1 MSAVIEPATEALL
14 AQMRAGGGKPLY
26 EMTVEEVRAMVVG
39 SSAVLGGPP
48 VEVGSAI
55 DRTITTRVGKVPV
68 RIYTPAGAHHE
79 PLPLIVY
86 FHGGGFVAGDLN
98 THDGTA
104 RYLCKNAEAIVVA
117 VDYRRP
123 PEHKFPA
130 AVDDAQSAVEW
141 VGQHASELGGNGSRL
156 AVAGDSAGGNL
167 ATVVAQLARARG
179 GPHLAYQALF
189 YPLVDFTLA
198 HSPSRAQFGGG
209 DFFLSNRDM
218 EWFRGH
224 YLEDAAQAT
233 DPRVSPLLAH
243 DVSGLPPTLI
253 VAAECDV
260 LNDEGRA
267 YGDRLVAAGV
277 PVEYRCFSGTI
288 HAFMSFSGA
297 IPLGREALD
306 VRRFAAAGC
315 ASRVNRDS

>member
-1 MSAVIEPATEALL
+1 MSAVTEPATGALL
-14 AQMRAGGGKPLY
+14 AQIQAGGGKPLY

-39 SSAVLGGPP
+39 SSAALGGPT
-48 VEVGSAI
+48 VEVASAI
-55 DRTITTRVGKVPV
+55 DRTLATRVGDVPV
-68 RIYTPAGAHHE
+68 RIYTPTGAHAQ

-86 FHGGGFVAGDLN
+86 FHGGGLVAGDLN

-104 RYLCKNAEAIVVA
+104 RYLCQNSDAIVVA

-130 AVDDAQSAVEW
+130 AVDDADAAVEW
-141 VGQHASELGGNGSRL
+141 VAQHASELGGTGSRL
-156 AVAGDSAGGNL
+156 AVAGDSAGGCL

-179 GPHLAYQALF
+179 GPRLAFQALF
-189 YPLVDFTLA
+189 YPLVDYTLA

-224 YLEDAAQAT
+224 YLEDTAQAQ
-233 DPRVSPLLAH
+233 DPRVSPGLAR

-253 VAAECDV
+253 VAAECDL

-267 YGDRLVAAGV
+267 YADRLSAAGV

-297 IPLGREALD
+297 IPLGRDALE
-306 VRRFAAAGC
+306 FAAGRLRA
-315 ASRVNRDS
+315 ALHA

>member
-1 MSAVIEPATEALL
+1 MSAVIEPATGALL
-14 AQMRAGGGKPLY
+14 AQIQAGGGKPLY
-26 EMTVEEVRAMVVG
+26 EMTVEEVRAMIVG
-39 SSAVLGGPP
+39 SSAVLSGPP
-48 VEVGSAI
+48 VEVASAV
-55 DRTITTRVGKVPV
+55 DRTLATSVGTVPV
-68 RIYTPAGAHHE
+68 RIYTPIGAHSQ

-104 RYLCKNAEAIVVA
+104 RYLCQNSDAIVVS

-130 AVDDAQSAVEW
+130 AVDDANAAVEW
-141 VGQHASELGGNGSRL
+141 VAQHAGELGGDGSRI

-179 GPHLAYQALF
+179 GAPLAFQALF
-189 YPLVDFTLA
+189 YPLVDNTLA

-224 YLEDAAQAT
+224 YLEDTAQAQ
-233 DPRVSPLLAH
+233 DPRVSPLLAQ
-243 DVSGLPPTLI
+243 DVSGLPPALI
-253 VAAECDV
+253 VAAECDP
-260 LNDEGRA
+260 LTDEGRA
-267 YGDRLVAAGV
+267 YAERLSAAGV
-277 PVEYRCFSGTI
+277 PVDYKCFPGTI

-297 IPLGREALD
+297 IPLAREALG
-306 VRRFAAAGC
+306 FAA
-315 ASRVNRDS
+315 SRLRAALHG